1 MDLVK
6 AHDHALDVT
15 EAIVANVRPEQF
27 GLPTPC
33 DEFDV
38 RTLLCHMIA
47 GNERFAVVARGE
59 PIESRPAMGSFTGD
73 DAADAYRSSA
83 AAVSAA
89 WHDPA
94 ALERT
99 ARLPIGEVPGDV
111 ALAIHTVETI
121 VHGWDLAKAT
131 GQPTDIEPELCAV
144 AWEASKGIGT
154 ELRGPGRPFG
164 PVVFVPPTASDTDRL
179 VAWLGRQP

>member
-47 GNERFAVVARGE
+47 GNERFAVVATGE
-59 PIESRPAMGSFTGD
+59 PIESRPAMASFAED
-73 DAADAYRSSA
+73 DAAAAYRSSA
-83 AAVSAA
+83 GAVSAA

-94 ALERT
+94 ALERP
-99 ARLPIGEVPGDV
+99 ARLPIGEVPGEV

-121 VHGWDLAKAT
+121 VHGWDLARAT
-131 GQPTDIEPELCAV
+131 GQPTEIEPELCAV
-144 AWEASKGIGT
+144 AWEASKGIGDD
-154 ELRGPGRPFG
+154 LRGAGRPFG
-164 PVVFVPPTASDTDRL
+164 PVVFVPPTASDTARL

>member
-15 EAIVANVRPEQF
+15 EAIVVAVRPDQF
-27 GLPTPC
+27 AFPTACP
-33 DEFDV
+33 EFDV

-47 GNERFAVVARGE
+47 GNERFAVVAKGE
-59 PIESRPAMGSFTGD
+59 PIESRPVLGSFVD
-73 DAADAYRSSA
+73 DDPAPAYRASA
-83 AAVSAA
+83 AEVSAA
-89 WHDPA
+89 WHEPA
-94 ALERT
+94 ALERRV
-99 ARLPIGEVPGDV
+99 RLPIGEVPGEV

-131 GQPTDIEPELCAV
+131 GQPAEIGPELCAV
-144 AWEASKGIGT
+144 AWEASKDVGDR
-154 ELRGPGRPFG
+154 LRGPGRPIG
-164 PVVFVPPTASDTDRL
+164 PVVFVSPSASDTDRL